1 MVHAVPVKPL
11 FFFAWVALM
20 FLSACQGADSSA
32 GALATTPAGSD
43 DGATDFP
50 LTLTP
55 PIAPTPTAA
64 NPQAQARTE
73 LIATDPDTVEL
84 ASGQVQLIEFF
95 AFW

>member
-1 MVHAVPVKPL
+1 MVNAVPVKPL
-11 FFFAWVALM
+11 FFFAWAALM
-20 FLSACQGADSSA
+20 FLSACQGMDSSV
-32 GALATTPAGSD
+32 GALAIPPAEAD
-43 DGATDFP
+43 EGAMDFP

-55 PIAPTPTAA
+55 TLPPTPTAA
-64 NPQAQARTE
+64 EPQAQARTE